1 MSHQISTIYFDL
13 GKVLVHFDWAAAC
26 ERMATHS
33 SSTPPQI
40 HKEIASGDLVARYE
54 RGELT
59 TSDFL
64 SLFGKKIGFR
74 EPSGYLKELW
84 SDIFTPIDEHVAMIG
99 QVKPP
104 IQVGILS
111 NTNEAHMDWIH
122 DRFHWFRSIRPKV
135 LSCEV
140 GFRKPELE
148 IYDIAAKRAGAL
160 PGEILFV
167 DDLPDN
173 VTAAQKAGWHA
184 VRATPGESLRQC
196 LRASGWDHIVS
207 T

>member
-1 MSHQISTIYFDL
+1 MPDKISTVYFDL
-13 GKVLVHFDWAAAC
+13 GKVLIHFDWDGAC
-26 ERMATHS
+26 ERMAEHAT
-33 SSTPPQI
+33 STPRQI
-40 HKEIASGDLVARYE
+40 HEEITGGDLVAHYE
-54 RGELT
+54 RGAMA

-64 SLFGKKIGFR
+64 RLFGKKIGFR
-74 EPSGYLKELW
+74 GHAGLLKELW
-84 SDIFTPIDEHVAMIG
+84 SDIFTPIDEHVSMIG

-111 NTNEAHMDWIH
+111 NTNEAHVDWIH
-122 DRFHWFRSIRPKV
+122 SRFEWFRSIRPRV

-140 GFRKPELE
+140 GFRKPDWE

-167 DDLPDN
+167 DDLPGH
-173 VTAAQKAGWHA
+173 VSAAQKAGWHA